1 MALKDDEEID
11 DNESG
16 DENPIE
22 PIPLS
27 SLRPKTEE
35 EEEEKIQKIP
45 IDIKKKQTDNTA
57 TMNIKKPG
65 FIKDYVSEPTRDAS
79 DYGKQGGS
87 SASSASSSS
96 SAAPKTGESVEEIR
110 ARLEAEEKEEVS
122 KLSVEDFEDMAD
134 FIIDLVDMGML
145 FGLRMYSQ
153 DISDAEYK
161 VPEEKLKKLKKH
173 LSRILMRVGK
183 KFPMGMLLILGI
195 LAAYATPMRKAHEHR
210 KKVLAEKTRKQMD
223 KATKTE
229 KVEKDEEDDGP
240 VYVPIKK
247 RKGGQSK

>member
-1 MALKDDEEID
+1 MALKDEED
-11 DNESG
+11 FTEETSEESG
-16 DENPIE
+16 NAQE

-35 EEEEKIQKIP
+35 EEKVQKVE

-57 TMNIKKPG
+57 TLNIKKPG
-65 FIKDYVSEPTRDAS
+65 FIKDFVNEPTRNAE
-79 DYGKQGGS
+79 DYGRSGG
-87 SASSASSSS
+87 SSS
-96 SAAPKTGESVEEIR
+96 SASPSSASESAPKSAQSVDDIR

-134 FIIDLVDMGML
+134 FIIDLIDMGLL
-145 FGLRMYSQ
+145 FGIRWYSQ

-173 LSRILMRVGK
+173 LGRLLMRVGK

-195 LAAYATPMRKAHEHR
+195 IAAYATPMRKAHEHR
-210 KKVLAEKTRKQMD
+210 KKVISEKTRK
-223 KATKTE
+223 KLRAVEPKEEE
-229 KVEKDEEDDGP
+229 KEEDDGP
-240 VYVPIKK
+240 EYIPLKK
-247 RKGGQSK
+247 RKRGGNPK